1 VMNDNDVYRGRAA
14 TAAIATR
21 DSCRG
26 RPRTAKRA
34 AHRSSHHALTA
45 PRATP
50 GARITKPT
58 VFDGK
63 PLGKP
68 KPPGGGNGFLAV
80 FFEFSPNLK
89 KLKKFIKKIYDKKL
103 HAFLSNLV

>member
-1 VMNDNDVYRGRAA
+1 MNDNDVYRGRAA

-58 VFDGK
+58 VFGGK

-68 KPPGGGNGFLAV
+68 KPPGGGNGFPAV
-80 FFEFSPNLK
+80 FFFEFSPNLK
-89 KLKKFIKKIYDKKL
+89 NLKKFIKKYMIKNYML
-103 HAFLSNLV
+103 F